1 MAAAPEHS
9 TVAATPS
16 DVELPTLAQVLVPVR
31 RHWLKLFLVPLLVGA
46 ITYGLT
52 FLLTPK
58 FKSVTTFLPPQ
69 QQQSSAASALAALGP
84 LSALAGVGGG
94 LRTPADQYVSLMQSV
109 TVSDRLVTE
118 FKLMDVYRVEIRQDA
133 RRKLE
138 ENVQMS
144 VGKKDG
150 LISVT
155 VMDTSPERAAQMANR
170 YVDELRRMSG
180 TLAITEAQ
188 QRRAF
193 FQRLLEQ
200 SREQLLKAQLA
211 LQGSGF
217 NPGAL
222 KSEPKAAAESYARLK
237 AEVAATEVKLQSL
250 RGRLADGTPE
260 VQQLVATLRA
270 LRGQLAAAEQPV
282 DNTGGPDYVSKYR
295 DFKYQEAL
303 FEVYA
308 RQFELARV
316 DESREGA
323 LIQVIDV
330 ATPAEMRSFP
340 KRGMTTVSA
349 AAAAFCL
356 VLVWLYLAPA
366 LRPARPRVAET
377 RPR

>member
-1 MAAAPEHS
+1 MAAAPEQS
-9 TVAATPS
+9 TVAAGAS
-16 DVELPTLAQVLVPVR
+16 DTELPTLAQVLVPVR
-31 RHWLKLFLVPLLVGA
+31 RHWLKLFLLPLLVGV

-109 TVSDRLVTE
+109 TVSDRLVTD

-217 NPGAL
+217 NSGAL

-295 DFKYQEAL
+295 EFKYQEAL

-366 LRPARPRVAET
+366 LGPARPRVDKT